1 MTEPRIIVHGGAW
14 TIPADRR
21 KAHVDG
27 CRAAVD
33 AVWGELQRGM
43 PALEAVRLAVNV
55 LEADPTYDAGRGA
68 VLNADGQI
76 ELDAAIMDGA
86 TLNFGAVAAVRGFLH
101 PVDIAR
107 KVMDTEFCFLV
118 GEGAERF
125 AREAGIEA
133 IDPTELVVEREVR
146 LFNELRARAGFST
159 HDAFRPQGAA
169 ETGDAACR
177 CPEPPMPKGTV
188 GAVALD
194 AAGNVAAATSTGGHL
209 RGQRDRRGLGH
220 RLRRRDHPG
229 AADPLRLR
237 LPVRRGQRR
246 AVLPRRCRPQ
256 GHRTAAP
263 PGVRP
268 RRADHA
274 GPARPLRRALQ
285 HRAHGPCLR
294 PAGRGHSCGCARAAL
309 TAPDLRDPTCG
320 ANRAAPAGRGRRR
333 VLTAPDMD
341 SPRECA

>member
-14 TIPADRR
+14 TIPADRQ
-21 KAHVDG
+21 KAHIDG

-118 GEGAERF
+118 GDGAERF
-125 AREAGIEA
+125 AREAGIAA
-133 IDPTELVVEREVR
+133 IAPAELVVEREVR
-146 LFNELRARAGFST
+146 LYNELRARAGFST
-159 HDAFRPQGAA
+159 HDAFRPHSGVTGAA
-169 ETGDAACR
+169 GETTATGGAPCHS
-177 CPEPPMPKGTV
+177 PEPAMPKGTV

-194 AAGNVAAATSTGGHL
+194 AAGNIAAATSTGGTPMK
-209 RGQRDRRGLGH
+209 R
-220 RLRRRDHPG
+220 PG
-229 AADPLRLR
+229 RVGDSPLCGAGTYADNETGGASATGFGEGIIR
-237 LPVRRGQRR
+237 
-246 AVLPRRCRPQ
+246 VLMTRSACDFL
-256 GHRTAAP
+256 
-263 PGVRP
+263 
-268 RRADHA
+268 RADNASPADATRKAIDLLHRRVAGHA
-274 GPARPLRRALQ
+274 GLIMLDRQGRYGVHCNTEHIAHAYALPGGGIHADVHL
-285 HRAHGPCLR
+285 HR
-294 PAGRGHSCGCARAAL
+294 
-309 TAPDLRDPTCG
+309 
-320 ANRAAPAGRGRRR
+320 
-333 VLTAPDMD
+333 
-341 SPRECA
+341 

>member
-159 HDAFRPQGAA
+159 HDAFRPQAGAA

-194 AAGNVAAATSTGGHL
+194 AAGNVAAATSTGGTPMKRPGRVGDSPLCGAGTYADNETGGASATGFGEGIIRVLLTRSACDFL
-209 RGQRDRRGLGH
+209 RGEVNGAPSSPDDAARKAIELLHRRVSGHAGLIMLDRHGRYGVHCNTEHIAHACAL
-220 RLRRRDHPG
+220 PG
-229 AADPLRLR
+229 GGIHADVH
-237 LPVRRGQRR
+237 VRR
-246 AVLPRRCRPQ
+246 
-256 GHRTAAP
+256 
-263 PGVRP
+263 
-268 RRADHA
+268 
-274 GPARPLRRALQ
+274 
-285 HRAHGPCLR
+285 
-294 PAGRGHSCGCARAAL
+294 
-309 TAPDLRDPTCG
+309 
-320 ANRAAPAGRGRRR
+320 
-333 VLTAPDMD
+333 
-341 SPRECA
+341 

>member
-194 AAGNVAAATSTGGHL
+194 AAGNVAAATSTGGTPMKRPGRVGDSPLCGAGTYADNETGGASATGFGEGIIRVLLTRSACDFLCGEVNGAPSSPDDAARKAIELLH
-209 RGQRDRRGLGH
+209 RRVSG
-220 RLRRRDHPG
+220 
-229 AADPLRLR
+229 
-237 LPVRRGQRR
+237 
-246 AVLPRRCRPQ
+246 
-256 GHRTAAP
+256 
-263 PGVRP
+263 
-268 RRADHA
+268 HA
-274 GPARPLRRALQ
+274 GLIMLDRHGRYGVHCNTEHMAHAFALPGGGIHADVHARR
-285 HRAHGPCLR
+285 
-294 PAGRGHSCGCARAAL
+294 
-309 TAPDLRDPTCG
+309 
-320 ANRAAPAGRGRRR
+320 
-333 VLTAPDMD
+333 
-341 SPRECA
+341 

>member
-33 AVWGELQRGM
+33 AVWGELRRGM

-68 VLNADGQI
+68 VLNADGRI

-86 TLNFGAVAAVRGFLH
+86 TLNFGAVAAVRNFLH

-125 AREAGIEA
+125 AREAGIGA
-133 IDPTELVVEREVR
+133 IDPAELVVEREVR
-146 LFNELRARAGFST
+146 LYNELRARAGFST
-159 HDAFRPQGAA
+159 HDAFRPQAGANGAA
-169 ETGDAACR
+169 TEAPAANGAACR
-177 CPEPPMPKGTV
+177 CPEPDMPRGTV

-194 AAGNVAAATSTGGHL
+194 AAGNIAAATSTGGTPMKRPGRVGDSPLCGAGTYADNETGGASATGFGEGIIRVLMTRSACDFL
-209 RGQRDRRGLGH
+209 RDGGASPADAARRAIELLHRRVAGHAGLIMLDRQGRYGVHCNTEHIAHAYALPGGGIH
-220 RLRRRDHPG
+220 ADVELRR
-229 AADPLRLR
+229 
-237 LPVRRGQRR
+237 
-246 AVLPRRCRPQ
+246 
-256 GHRTAAP
+256 
-263 PGVRP
+263 
-268 RRADHA
+268 
-274 GPARPLRRALQ
+274 
-285 HRAHGPCLR
+285 
-294 PAGRGHSCGCARAAL
+294 
-309 TAPDLRDPTCG
+309 
-320 ANRAAPAGRGRRR
+320 
-333 VLTAPDMD
+333 
-341 SPRECA
+341 

>member
-14 TIPADRR
+14 TIPADRQ
-21 KAHVDG
+21 KAHIDG

-86 TLNFGAVAAVRGFLH
+86 TLNFGAVAAVRNFLH

-125 AREAGIEA
+125 AHEAGIGA
-133 IDPTELVVEREVR
+133 IDPAELVVEREVR
-146 LFNELRARAGFST
+146 LYNELRARAGFST
-159 HDAFRPQGAA
+159 HDAFRPQAGVNGAA
-169 ETGDAACR
+169 GETASTDGTTCH
-177 CPEPPMPKGTV
+177 CPVGPEPAMPKGTV

-194 AAGNVAAATSTGGHL
+194 AAGNIAAATSTGGTPMKRPGRVGDSPLCGAGTYADNETGGASATGFGEGIIRVLMTRSACDFL
-209 RGQRDRRGLGH
+209 RDGGASPDDAARRAIELLHRRVAGHAGLIMLDRQGRYGVHCNTEHIAHAYALPGGGIH
-220 RLRRRDHPG
+220 ADVELRR
-229 AADPLRLR
+229 
-237 LPVRRGQRR
+237 
-246 AVLPRRCRPQ
+246 
-256 GHRTAAP
+256 
-263 PGVRP
+263 
-268 RRADHA
+268 
-274 GPARPLRRALQ
+274 
-285 HRAHGPCLR
+285 
-294 PAGRGHSCGCARAAL
+294 
-309 TAPDLRDPTCG
+309 
-320 ANRAAPAGRGRRR
+320 
-333 VLTAPDMD
+333 
-341 SPRECA
+341 

>member
-21 KAHVDG
+21 KAHIDG
-27 CRAAVD
+27 CRAAVG

-118 GEGAERF
+118 AEGAERF
-125 AREAGIEA
+125 AREAGIGA
-133 IDPTELVVEREVR
+133 IDPAELVVEREVR

-159 HDAFRPQGAA
+159 HDAFRPQGGVTGAA

-194 AAGNVAAATSTGGHL
+194 AAGDIAAATSTGGTPMKRPGRVGDSPLCGAGTYADNETGGASATGFGEGIIRVLLTRSACDFL
-209 RGQRDRRGLGH
+209 RDGNAAPDDAARKAIDLLHRRVSGHAGLIMLDRRGRYGVH
-220 RLRRRDHPG
+220 CNTQHIAHAFAVPG
-229 AADPLRLR
+229 GGIHAD
-237 LPVRRGQRR
+237 VNVQR
-246 AVLPRRCRPQ
+246 
-256 GHRTAAP
+256 
-263 PGVRP
+263 
-268 RRADHA
+268 
-274 GPARPLRRALQ
+274 
-285 HRAHGPCLR
+285 
-294 PAGRGHSCGCARAAL
+294 
-309 TAPDLRDPTCG
+309 
-320 ANRAAPAGRGRRR
+320 
-333 VLTAPDMD
+333 
-341 SPRECA
+341 